1 MRYVCLL
8 MLLLVGIGEIIA
20 QSTGKISYTISNG
33 LQIAGVDGTNP
44 VIYDNDW
51 LDDTPEYTFLWL
63 KAHNGEV
70 NLVGNVNTRDMY
82 GCAAGNCT
90 YTLDDTFREWVD
102 HYARSVPTMGLKN
115 IPAPVRGSIEA
126 LSRPSSGRIEDTRYY
141 VSDGSELILREA
153 RKASASKPLVVVIGG
168 NPTSVAN
175 AYLKDPTIVDKIVV
189 LHISGWRSIGGYN
202 ATDTWGTY
210 VVMKKLK
217 YINWDGNLNSWYAGN
232 NINIT
237 PEMIASIPSNPLTDM
252 MKQYWANIFSRWQD
266 VGDAPVVLY
275 LFNHSLWRNV
285 ERRTENNE
293 RTTSDTYDFLVIS
306 DNDWMN
312 YGTDYINYMKNPAN
326 YVVSAATNSPP
337 LVSLTSPAN
346 NAGYN
351 QGSSITISA
360 NATDANGTISKVEF
374 FAGSTKLGEDLTSPY
389 SFTWNGA
396 AAGNHSITAKATD
409 NEGASTTS
417 GAVSISVIVANTNPT
432 VNITSP
438 GNNAT
443 FQTGATVTINATA
456 ADNGGAISKVEF
468 FNGTAKLG
476 EDLTSP
482 YSFSWTNVP
491 AGTFSLTAKA
501 TDNQGATTT
510 SAVVNISVAAVINT
524 APAVN
529 ITTPANNASYNQGA
543 SITISANATDAN
555 GTISKVE
562 FYTGAT
568 KLGEDLTSPY
578 SYTWN
583 SATTNLGNHFLTAKA
598 TDNQGA
604 STTSGGVSISVT
616 AANTNPTVS
625 ITSPV
630 TNASYTAGATVTI
643 NATAADNGGAIS
655 KVEFFNGTTKLGE
668 DLTSPY
674 SFTWT
679 NVPAGTFSLT
689 AKATDNQGATTTS
702 GVVTI
707 SVTTANTAPAI
718 NITGPANNASFTAGA
733 SVSLTAN
740 ASDANGTITKV
751 EFFNGATKLG
761 EDLTSP
767 YSFSW
772 PNVPAGTFTLTAKAT
787 DNQGAT
793 TTSAAVT
800 ISVAT
805 VNTAPVVSMTGPANN
820 ASFTAGASVSLTANA
835 SDGNGTIT
843 KVEFFNG
850 ATKLGEDLTSP
861 YGFTWSNVPAG
872 TYSVTARAT
881 DNQGL
886 VSNSAAVTIV
896 VAVAN
901 TPPVVNITS
910 PTNNATYIAG
920 ASITIAATATDTN
933 GSIAKVEFFSGT
945 SKLGEDVTSP
955 FSITW
960 TNAPAGTHTLTAKAT
975 DNQNLMTTSASV
987 AIFVAELPGAPLVAL
1002 TSPTNNASFLPE
1014 TSITLSATASQVN
1027 GSITKVEFFNG
1038 STMLG
1043 EDRTAPYSIEWTN
1056 APAGTHS
1063 LSAKATAT
1071 NNLTSTSAVA
1081 VITVIAPNVPPVVN
1095 IVTPGNK
1102 AVINANASVN
1112 ITANATDPNGT
1123 VTKVEF
1129 YNGSVKLGEDVTS
1142 PYNQD
1147 WTTSSPGV
1155 YVIVAKATDN
1165 HGMSA
1170 AHQIQ
1175 LTVNPAN
1182 KPPMA
1187 SAGDD
1192 ITTHLPAEET
1202 LIRGIGTDPEDG
1214 ILTYSWTQISGP
1226 ANASLRQGTLG
1237 ELLVSNLVEGTYV
1250 FELSVTDNG
1259 DLTSKDQMVLIVLP
1273 LNTVLGEVPRYFTP
1287 NNDGMNDFW
1296 EWPDIEL
1303 YENALLTIFNR
1314 VGQKVYES
1322 TSYQNNWNGNVD
1334 GRPLQADAYYYIIRL
1349 GNTALKGAVRIIR

>member
-1 MRYVCLL
+1 MRYLCLL
-8 MLLLVGIGEIIA
+8 MLLVVGSGEIIA

-82 GCAAGNCT
+82 GCSAGNCT

-102 HYARSVPTMGLKN
+102 HYARSVPVMGLKN
-115 IPAPVRGSIEA
+115 IPAPVRGSNEA

-141 VSDGSELILREA
+141 ESDGSELILREA

-175 AYLKDPTIVDKIVV
+175 AYLKDPSIIDKIVV
-189 LHISGWRSIGGYN
+189 LHISGWRSVGGYN
-202 ATDTWGTY
+202 ATDEWGTY

-252 MKQYWANIFSRWQD
+252 MRHYWANTFARWQD

-293 RTTSDTYDFLVIS
+293 RTTSDDYDFLVIS

-346 NAGYN
+346 NASYN

-396 AAGNHSITAKATD
+396 GPGNHSITAKATD

-417 GAVSISVIVANTNPT
+417 GAVSVSVNVANTNPT

-438 GNNAT
+438 ANNAT
-443 FQTGATVTINATA
+443 FQTGATVTITAAA

-476 EDLTSP
+476 EALTSP
-482 YSFSWTNVP
+482 YN
-491 AGTFSLTAKA
+491 
-501 TDNQGATTT
+501 
-510 SAVVNISVAAVINT
+510 
-524 APAVN
+524 
-529 ITTPANNASYNQGA
+529 
-543 SITISANATDAN
+543 
-555 GTISKVE
+555 
-562 FYTGAT
+562 
-568 KLGEDLTSPY
+568 
-578 SYTWN
+578 
-583 SATTNLGNHFLTAKA
+583 
-598 TDNQGA
+598 
-604 STTSGGVSISVT
+604 
-616 AANTNPTVS
+616 
-625 ITSPV
+625 
-630 TNASYTAGATVTI
+630 
-643 NATAADNGGAIS
+643 
-655 KVEFFNGTTKLGE
+655 
-668 DLTSPY
+668 
-674 SFTWT
+674 FTWT
-679 NVPAGTFSLT
+679 NVPAGTFALT

-718 NITGPANNASFTAGA
+718 TITGPANNASFTAGA
-733 SVSLTAN
+733 SVALTAN
-740 ASDANGTITKV
+740 ASDANGTVTKV
-751 EFFNGATKLG
+751 EFFSGTTKLG

-767 YSFSW
+767 YGFSW

-800 ISVAT
+800 ITISVAT
-805 VNTAPVVSMTGPANN
+805 VNTAPVVSITGPANN

-835 SDGNGTIT
+835 SDANGTVTKVEFFSGTTKLGEDLTSPYSFSWPNVPAGTFMLTAKATDNQGATTTSAAVTITISVATVNTAPVVSITGPANNASFTAGASVTLTANASDANGTVT

-861 YGFTWSNVPAG
+861 YGFTWANVPAG

-881 DNQGL
+881 DNDG
-886 VSNSAAVTIV
+886 VASNSTAVTIV

-901 TPPVVNITS
+901 TPPVINITS
-910 PTNNATYIAG
+910 PTNNAAYTTG

-933 GSIAKVEFFSGT
+933 GSIVKVEFFNGT

-987 AIFVAELPGAPLVAL
+987 AISVAELPGAPLVAL
-1002 TSPTNNASFLPE
+1002 TSPTNNASFQPE
-1014 TSITLSATASQVN
+1014 TSITLSATASQAN

-1038 STMLG
+1038 STKLG
-1043 EDRTAPYSIEWTN
+1043 EDLSAPYSIEWTN
-1056 APAGTHS
+1056 APSGTLS
-1063 LSAKATAT
+1063 LSAKATDT
-1071 NNLTSTSAVA
+1071 NNLTSTSAVV

-1102 AVINANASVN
+1102 AVINANASVS
-1112 ITANATDPNGT
+1112 ITANATAPNGS

-1129 YNGSVKLGEDVTS
+1129 YNGSVKLGEDLTS
-1142 PYNQD
+1142 PYNHD

-1155 YVIVAKATDN
+1155 YVIVAKAVDN
-1165 HGMSA
+1165 NGMTA
-1170 AHQIQ
+1170 AHQI
-1175 LTVNPAN
+1175 LVTVNPSN
-1182 KPPMA
+1182 KPPLA
-1187 SAGDD
+1187 SAGNDLT
-1192 ITTHLPAEET
+1192 IHLPAEET
-1202 LIRGIGTDPEDG
+1202 LIKGIGTDPEDG
-1214 ILTYSWTQISGP
+1214 ILSYSWTQVSGP
-1226 ANASLRQGTLG
+1226 GTASLRQGTLG
-1237 ELLVSNLVEGTYV
+1237 ELLLSNLVEGTYV
-1250 FELSVTDNG
+1250 FELVVSDNG
-1259 DLTSKDQMVLIVLP
+1259 DLTAKDQMTLIVLP
-1273 LNTVLGEVPRYFTP
+1273 PNSLFGQVPRYFTP

-1303 YENALLTIFNR
+1303 YENALLTVFNR